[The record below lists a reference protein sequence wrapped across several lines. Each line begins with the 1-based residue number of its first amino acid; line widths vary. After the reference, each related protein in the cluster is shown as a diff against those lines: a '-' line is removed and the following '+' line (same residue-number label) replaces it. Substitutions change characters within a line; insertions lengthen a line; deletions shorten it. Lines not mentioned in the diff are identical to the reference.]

1 MNQKRGYK
9 FTNKKHPEKGI
20 MSVILGIVGLVYL
33 ILAVYGTYQ
42 SGGEAGSNYGLVGLL
57 VTLFSAGG
65 LILGVLAKSEPDKY
79 PLFSYL
85 GIGVNIVVLGL
96 VSFILYAGAYGL

>member
-9 FTNKKHPEKGI
+9 FTNKRHPEKGI
-20 MSVILGIVGLVYL
+20 MSVALGIVALVYL

-42 SGGEAGSNYGLVGLL
+42 AGGEAGSNVGLVGLL
-57 VTLFSAGG
+57 VTLFSIGG
-65 LILGVLAKSEPDKY
+65 MILGVLARSEQDKY
-79 PLFSYL
+79 PLFPYL
-85 GIGVNIVVLGL
+85 GIGVNLVVLGL